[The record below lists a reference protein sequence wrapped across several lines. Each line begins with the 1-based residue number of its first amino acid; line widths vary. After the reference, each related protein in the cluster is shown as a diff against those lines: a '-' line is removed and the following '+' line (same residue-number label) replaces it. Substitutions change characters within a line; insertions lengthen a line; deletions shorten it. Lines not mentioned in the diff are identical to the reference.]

1 MGNCPIPIAE
11 HSGLNRIKIALLY
24 FSITLNSTNITHSD
38 LCQKTIPNCK
48 NCLDL
53 SILLYF
59 LDGKCL
65 DQSQIDS
72 DVSAIS
78 ENDILTKLN
87 EAVNDSTNQID
98 IETMLGTFKILHNQ
112 LA

>member
-1 MGNCPIPIAE
+1 M
-11 HSGLNRIKIALLY
+11 
-24 FSITLNSTNITHSD
+24 
-38 LCQKTIPNCK
+38 
-48 NCLDL
+48 

-72 DVSAIS
+72 DVLAIG
-78 ENDILTKLN
+78 ENDILNKLN

-98 IETMLGTFKILHNQ
+98 IETMLGTFKYHIIKKPERIGFFLKKIGCFNVKG
-112 LA
+112 LKSK